1 MSNVKVT
8 YVGDGVTNQFGV
20 PFPFLSTSAVNVEVD
35 GVVVPST
42 FVAPSTVQVS
52 PAPADGATITIYRNT
67 NIDELNYQFQLGAAF
82 LPQYID
88 SNNLQLLYAA
98 QESRATSD
106 EASAAADTAVASAAQ
121 ANLTADGAVVVAN
134 TSLSTANAASTAS
147 TQAVA
152 TATAALNTANAAT
165 TTANSASSTATA
177 AANAAQAAV
186 TTANAANTAAQQANA
201 TATAANAAATTA
213 VSTANSAAAVSASAT
228 TTANNA
234 LTTANS
240 ASTAAASAV
249 DTAGM
254 ALEVAEGIEAKAD
267 TALDAATQASVD
279 AAAALDAVAE
289 TGVGAFNG
297 RSGLVV
303 PLAGD
308 YSADMI
314 SVGSSDVATELANKA
329 PATHTHT
336 ISQVSGLTVALDSK
350 ASVVDLQASNQNLAN
365 QILQLQNTDT
375 ALNTRL
381 TAAESDILAR
391 VRLSGGVT
399 GAAELPVGS
408 TAQRPTSPANGFT
421 RYNSTTGDYERY
433 YANHPNGAGFYP
445 HGWMRQ
451 RIVEAGPQ
459 SINVGD
465 VGSLSVH
472 AGTNTLI
479 VNGDGVIASL
489 GSGSAGMVYRLL
501 FNGAVTFQH
510 NATLIL
516 PNNVSLT
523 TRPNDCLEFVNLGN
537 AVWYC
542 SHIRRGDGSA
552 HSPMPTMHVQH
563 RNPSGVDGG
572 TVTAKVWE
580 RRPLNSLQANSIVGA
595 GLDPLSGT
603 ITLPVGRYEVEADS
617 VLFRIGV
624 CSSRLIDPV
633 NGVILPGSSGQS
645 GSGGT
650 YAAFTSII
658 RGVLTVT
665 TPSTFVMQ
673 ARGAAGQNNT
683 GFGPALGA
691 DQDEIYANVIIRRI
705 G

>member
-1 MSNVKVT
+1 MYTVRDS
-8 YVGDGVTNQFGV
+8 YVGDGSTTQFGV
-20 PFPFLSTSAVNVEVD
+20 TFPYMAQVHVYAEVD
-35 GVVVPST
+35 GVPVPRT
-42 FVAPSTVQVS
+42 FIGPSTVQIT
-52 PAPADGATITIYRNT
+52 PAPAAGSVVLLYRQT
-67 NIDELNYQFQLGAAF
+67 DIDNLNYEFQLGAAF
-82 LPQYID
+82 LPPYID
-88 SNNLQLLYAA
+88 SNNKQLLYSM
-98 QESRATSD
+98 QESDTTARDATAASVDAGARADLATATANSALATSG
-106 EASAAADTAVASAAQ
+106 TALSQ
-121 ANLTADGAVVVAN
+121 SSTA
-134 TSLSTANAASTAS
+134 LSTANAASAE
-147 TQAVA
+147 
-152 TATAALNTANAAT
+152 
-165 TTANSASSTATA
+165 
-177 AANAAQAAV
+177 AAQAAADAAAAEASASAAQ
-186 TTANAANTAAQQANA
+186 TAASAAQTAAQAAQ
-201 TATAANAAATTA
+201 TAASSARTTAQTADTKATQAAADASAALVTA
-213 VSTANSAAAVSASAT
+213 GAANS
-228 TTANNA
+228 TANNA
-234 LTTANS
+234 LATANS

-267 TALDAATQASVD
+267 TALDAATQASAD

-289 TGVGAFNG
+289 SGVGAFNG

-329 PATHTHT
+329 PATHTHA
-336 ISQVSGLTVALDSK
+336 ISQVSGLTAALDSK
-350 ASVVDLQASNQNLAN
+350 ASVVDLTNQV
-365 QILQLQNTDT
+365 LQLQNTDA

-381 TAAESDILAR
+381 TTAESNILAR

-408 TAQRPTSPANGFT
+408 TAQRPTSPTNGFT

-433 YANHPNGAGFYP
+433 YVNHPNGAGFYP

-465 VGSLSVH
+465 VGSLSVYT
-472 AGTNTLI
+472 GTNTLI

-510 NATLIL
+510 NATLVL

-563 RNPSGVDGG
+563 RNPSGTDGG
-572 TVTAKVWE
+572 TVTGGAWA
-580 RRPLNSLQANSIVGA
+580 RRPLNHLQANSIVGA
-595 GLDPLSGT
+595 GFDPST
-603 ITLPVGRYEVEADS
+603 HRITLPVGQYEVEADS

-624 CSSRLIDPV
+624 CSSRLVDPV

-645 GSGGT
+645 GGGGN

-665 TPSTFVMQ
+665 TPSYFLMQ
-673 ARGAAGQNNT
+673 ARGATGQTNT